1 MPDVSTLID
10 GTYDRNGKKEHT
22 ATYNH
27 PKDPLWVKNG
37 SKVEYTIRV
46 YNEGSEDGYAYEVSD
61 DIPNGLVFEADDATN
76 KAYGWVM
83 YREMT
88 EGDENIAKED
98 IIEYNGKNML

>member
-1 MPDVSTLID
+1 M
-10 GTYDRNGKKEHT
+10 G
-22 ATYNH
+22 
-27 PKDPLWVKNG
+27 KNG